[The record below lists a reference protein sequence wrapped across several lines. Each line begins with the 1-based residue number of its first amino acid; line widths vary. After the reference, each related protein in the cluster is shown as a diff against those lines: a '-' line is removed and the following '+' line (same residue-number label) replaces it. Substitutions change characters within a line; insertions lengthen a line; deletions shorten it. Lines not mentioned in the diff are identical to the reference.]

1 MINLEI
7 FENGSVFGTYIPL
20 EVTRRLVFHSEMT
33 QFSALEVK
41 VGNPKV
47 CDVGITSYYSGKQ
60 VEPEFNNMNLRLGL
74 L

>member
-1 MINLEI
+1 M
-7 FENGSVFGTYIPL
+7 

-47 CDVGITSYYSGKQ
+47 YDVGITSYYSGKQ